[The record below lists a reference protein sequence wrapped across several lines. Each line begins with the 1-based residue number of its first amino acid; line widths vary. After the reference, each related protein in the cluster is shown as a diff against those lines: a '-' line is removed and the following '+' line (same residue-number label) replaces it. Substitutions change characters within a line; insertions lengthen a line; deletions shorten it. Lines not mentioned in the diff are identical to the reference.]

1 MSAVNKQSLEHRRWC
16 QSLVLLFKYIEGNGP
31 NYDNFRNSEHNYLI
45 IIDNITLVSLTR
57 LRVCG
62 ISFPLTL
69 RDRLSWKFLTA
80 AVLCQSAQLSVYQ
93 LVLSHSA
100 ANVLKIC
107 FPFPYCC
114 SYPACGSLCGS
125 SRPIRKG
132 LALVV
137 RNYFQAS
144 KAHFFIFF
152 ESCSVKSFVIVIIAS
167 VFKCLAFSCTHGC
180 NILRLLVGRLSL
192 NLQDV

>member
-1 MSAVNKQSLEHRRWC
+1 MSAVNKQSLGHRRC
-16 QSLVLLFKYIEGNGP
+16 GQSLVLLFKYIEGNGP
-31 NYDNFRNSEHNYLI
+31 NYDNFRNSEHNYPI

-57 LRVCG
+57 LRFFG
-62 ISFPLTL
+62 ISFLLTL
-69 RDRLSWKFLTA
+69 RDRLSWKVLTA

-114 SYPACGSLCGS
+114 SYPVVVFVEALG
-125 SRPIRKG
+125 IRKG

-152 ESCSVKSFVIVIIAS
+152 ESYSVKSFVI
-167 VFKCLAFSCTHGC
+167 L
-180 NILRLLVGRLSL
+180 
-192 NLQDV
+192 